1 MKMEGFQINYTDL
14 SDLFWEYK
22 RKIENLIENIDNCI
36 ERINMFTENAVFTGK
51 TGDAV
56 KSYLG
61 EAHITILSGIKVTAQ
76 KLLDNMAAYK
86 DGYRA
91 IDSSTNFK
99 LDEEAIQEFRKK
111 LASNYEDTD
120 EYTGKIR
127 SALSEV
133 SDISDVGMP
142 DSNGVFDIH
151 EQMDSDL
158 IKLVSN
164 VNSYERENVVRLENS
179 VELLLENLQSCLSK
193 IGLSQ
198 GAIESYETGSFITG
212 KDAGTLNTGIK
223 IFGDLHEKNKE
234 AYDEIYE
241 TEQKI
246 KDEAEKRKT
255 QGIWRIVGGA
265 VLIATGAACI
275 VLTGGA
281 ATPVVA
287 DVAVAVGRGTAV
299 FGAADA
305 IEGTQDIY
313 YGSTGDIDSTAV
325 NGIKDD
331 LFQGNE
337 DAYYLTENAFA
348 FAASAMIPI
357 GQASTAGNLTFKST
371 ATIVA
376 KEGISMGAGAG
387 AQKIT
392 TDVTGNDTAGMV
404 AGMVASGVTAKGLN
418 GIEAEANKLAK
429 APKGIDGVTEGAG
442 NLAEDVGKAGKGLE
456 GAAKGAESAAE
467 DAGKVVET
475 SYGKSREIIQCS
487 DINSKEVA
495 KVEEKVPVS
504 DAVMKSL
511 EGSGLT
517 SDRIKE
523 IRDLPKPDYSKGE
536 FVNRDVNKP
545 DPKTYLNPDY
555 YQKHL
560 EPFEKTGC
568 YRIQRTD
575 PMLPDDQYGGV
586 LGHNSGLFVTSGED
600 MMKVLKEADG
610 DVSKLEKIFG
620 MDEGDWGKN
629 PVIIRVDDPQH
640 LRIPDGN
647 EMGAWTKYYIPG
659 GFTSGNQAEAV
670 IDSVPRGEYQVMK
683 FNNPE
688 LMNWMK
694 KGIGE

>member
-1 MKMEGFQINYTDL
+1 MEGFQINYTDL

-76 KLLDNMAAYK
+76 TLLDNMAAYK

-198 GAIESYETGSFITG
+198 GAIEIYETGSFITG

-255 QGIWRIVGGA
+255 QGIWRMVGGA

-281 ATPVVA
+281 AIPIVA
-287 DVAVAVGRGTAV
+287 DVAVAVGSGTAV

-467 DAGKVVET
+467 DAGKVVE
-475 SYGKSREIIQCS
+475 SGSSSGK
-487 DINSKEVA
+487 VW
-495 KVEEKVPVS
+495 
-504 DAVMKSL
+504 
-511 EGSGLT
+511 
-517 SDRIKE
+517 
-523 IRDLPKPDYSKGE
+523 DYSKQFDGE
-536 FVNRDVNKP
+536 LANFNAGYEIKNVIKEDLYLVQFHSNAEVGSGRSLKYWTTFDAANRISTVD
-545 DPKTYLNPDY
+545 DY
-555 YQKHL
+555 MNQMALLSNWGARDNVSIAKIPAGTKIKYAIGTAKEQVGAIESRPGGGL
-560 EPFEKTGC
+560 QILFEKFDDGWVLDT
-568 YRIQRTD
+568 R
-575 PMLPDDQYGGV
+575 PLP
-586 LGHNSGLFVTSGED
+586 
-600 MMKVLKEADG
+600 
-610 DVSKLEKIFG
+610 
-620 MDEGDWGKN
+620 
-629 PVIIRVDDPQH
+629 
-640 LRIPDGN
+640 
-647 EMGAWTKYYIPG
+647 
-659 GFTSGNQAEAV
+659 
-670 IDSVPRGEYQVMK
+670 
-683 FNNPE
+683 
-688 LMNWMK
+688 
-694 KGIGE
+694 

>member
-1 MKMEGFQINYTDL
+1 MEGFQINYTDL

-36 ERINMFTENAVFTGK
+36 ERISMFTENAVFTGK

-76 KLLDNMAAYK
+76 TLLDNMAAYK

-120 EYTGKIR
+120 EYTDKIR

-255 QGIWRIVGGA
+255 QGIWRTVGGA
-265 VLIATGAACI
+265 VLIATGVACI

-281 ATPVVA
+281 AIPIVA
-287 DVAVAVGRGTAV
+287 DVAVAVGSGTAV

-357 GQASTAGNLTFKST
+357 GHASTAGNLTFKST

-418 GIEAEANKLAK
+418 GIEAEVNKLAK
-429 APKGIDGVTEGAG
+429 APKGIDGVTEGVG
-442 NLAEDVGKAGKGLE
+442 NLAEDV
-456 GAAKGAESAAE
+456 
-467 DAGKVVET
+467 GKVVET
-475 SYGKSREIIQCS
+475 SYGKSSLIELKNTDNFMDSTIEHIFEGNVRRGKAGGYHYECIKDTAGNIVNGTEVL
-487 DINSKEVA
+487 INDLGVYKAQVEVNGIPKSGNGGYSTFFSKEM
-495 KVEEKVPVS
+495 S
-504 DAVMKSL
+504 
-511 EGSGLT
+511 
-517 SDRIKE
+517 
-523 IRDLPKPDYSKGE
+523 
-536 FVNRDVNKP
+536 
-545 DPKTYLNPDY
+545 
-555 YQKHL
+555 
-560 EPFEKTGC
+560 
-568 YRIQRTD
+568 
-575 PMLPDDQYGGV
+575 
-586 LGHNSGLFVTSGED
+586 
-600 MMKVLKEADG
+600 
-610 DVSKLEKIFG
+610 
-620 MDEGDWGKN
+620 
-629 PVIIRVDDPQH
+629 PQ
-640 LRIPDGN
+640 D
-647 EMGAWTKYYIPG
+647 
-659 GFTSGNQAEAV
+659 V
-670 IDSVPRGEYQVMK
+670 IDSINEAY
-683 FNNPE
+683 NNKVFVVGSK
-688 LMNWMK
+688 NSYI
-694 KGIGE
+694 GISNNGLEIEMYINNNGKIISAFPKE

>member
-1 MKMEGFQINYTDL
+1 MEGFQINYADL

-22 RKIENLIENIDNCI
+22 RKIDNLIENIDNCI
-36 ERINMFTENAVFTGK
+36 EKINMFTENAVFTGK

-76 KLLDNMAAYK
+76 TLLDNMAAYK

-127 SALSEV
+127 SVLSEV

-212 KDAGTLNTGIK
+212 KDAGALNTGIK

-255 QGIWRIVGGA
+255 QGIWRMVGGA

-281 ATPVVA
+281 AIPIVA
-287 DVAVAVGRGTAV
+287 DVAVAVGSGTAV

-348 FAASAMIPI
+348 FASSAMIPI

-418 GIEAEANKLAK
+418 GIEAGANKLAK

-442 NLAEDVGKAGKGLE
+442 NVAEDVGKAGKGLE

-467 DAGKVVET
+467 DAGKVVE
-475 SYGKSREIIQCS
+475 SGSSSNKFSNWDDMKDAYKGKVT
-487 DINSKEVA
+487 KF
-495 KVEEKVPVS
+495 
-504 DAVMKSL
+504 L
-511 EGSGLT
+511 
-517 SDRIKE
+517 
-523 IRDLPKPDYSKGE
+523 KG
-536 FVNRDVNKP
+536 NKP
-545 DPKTYLNPDY
+545 KGSPIPKNW
-555 YQKHL
+555 
-560 EPFEKTGC
+560 FEKGGTLEIETLDDGSQIWKYTSAKGDTVPYINQQVKFPKQYMFPDEDIAEFSIGKFTGD
-568 YRIQRTD
+568 RELD
-575 PMLPDDQYGGV
+575 
-586 LGHNSGLFVTSGED
+586 
-600 MMKVLKEADG
+600 KKAA
-610 DVSKLEKIFG
+610 LEFLRSEG
-620 MDEGDWGKN
+620 YDE
-629 PVIIRVDDPQH
+629 
-640 LRIPDGN
+640 IPDGYVLHHDYEN
-647 EMGAWTKYYIPG
+647 GKMQLIEEEIHRIFTHYGGNYY
-659 GFTSGNQAEAV
+659 N
-670 IDSVPRGEYQVMK
+670 K
-683 FNNPE
+683 
-688 LMNWMK
+688 
-694 KGIGE
+694 

>member
-1 MKMEGFQINYTDL
+1 MEGFQINYTDL

-36 ERINMFTENAVFTGK
+36 ERISMFTENAVFTGK

-76 KLLDNMAAYK
+76 TLLDNMAAYK

-179 VELLLENLQSCLSK
+179 VELLLENLQSCLTK

-198 GAIESYETGSFITG
+198 CAIESYETGSFITG
-212 KDAGTLNTGIK
+212 KDAGALNTGIK

-255 QGIWRIVGGA
+255 QGIWRMVGGA
-265 VLIATGAACI
+265 VLIATGVACI

-281 ATPVVA
+281 AIPIVA
-287 DVAVAVGRGTAV
+287 DVAVAVGSGTAV

-357 GQASTAGNLTFKST
+357 GHASTAGNLTFKST

-429 APKGIDGVTEGAG
+429 PKLGDVGDGGDAVLNDADGPVVKEGSIEQLSEIEYKELTGYEYLDTQLG
-442 NLAEDVGKAGKGLE
+442 NLKDKVKLNQYQSAESVNDWWANNGYDRPPYTPKTVVQDITLDCDTIFVRVYDGNISGLRGGWVMCAEDIKGLTPEQIQQKFALPSTPKYIGEVKLKAGSNIRMGEVNPNYGFNGGGIQFDLKGQYIGE
-456 GAAKGAESAAE
+456 F
-467 DAGKVVET
+467 
-475 SYGKSREIIQCS
+475 
-487 DINSKEVA
+487 
-495 KVEEKVPVS
+495 
-504 DAVMKSL
+504 
-511 EGSGLT
+511 
-517 SDRIKE
+517 KE
-523 IRDLPKPDYSKGE
+523 IGSL
-536 FVNRDVNKP
+536 V
-545 DPKTYLNPDY
+545 
-555 YQKHL
+555 
-560 EPFEKTGC
+560 
-568 YRIQRTD
+568 
-575 PMLPDDQYGGV
+575 
-586 LGHNSGLFVTSGED
+586 
-600 MMKVLKEADG
+600 
-610 DVSKLEKIFG
+610 
-620 MDEGDWGKN
+620 DWSMGK
-629 PVIIRVDDPQH
+629 
-640 LRIPDGN
+640 
-647 EMGAWTKYYIPG
+647 
-659 GFTSGNQAEAV
+659 
-670 IDSVPRGEYQVMK
+670 
-683 FNNPE
+683 
-688 LMNWMK
+688 
-694 KGIGE
+694 